1 MAYDLKEREE
11 PATVHVHRDRPSAA
25 LARVPTPVWA
35 LLVALLAAVAFLSWK
50 AYFAEEEGDVVGSAM
65 LAFEKQNT
73 LNVFSSRFEVV
84 AESTSTPSVGPF
96 DIDALQSRQAMIVP
110 ATVEYRLDLSQ
121 MTRDRFRW
129 DPASQTL
136 DVTLPPLGVSNPNV
150 DEANARVFTDGVWVS
165 RDAAAS
171 LSANN
176 SAQATRR
183 ALAFARNDQVMGL
196 ARNAAKDAIRQ
207 NLAIPLQVAG
217 YGDVSVNVRFDGEN
231 NTP

>member
-11 PATVHVHRDRPSAA
+11 PATVPVHRDRASAS

-35 LLVALLAAVAFLSWK
+35 LLAVLLAAVAFLTWR
-50 AYFAEEEGDVVGSAM
+50 AYFAEKEGDVVGSAM

-84 AESTSTPSVGPF
+84 AESVNTPSVGPF

-121 MTRDRFRW
+121 MTRGNFAWNPDNE
-129 DPASQTL
+129 TL
-136 DVTLPPLGVSNPNV
+136 DVTLPPLGVSTPNV
-150 DEANARVFTDGVWVS
+150 DEKNARIFTDGVWIS
-165 RDAAAS
+165 RDAATQ

-176 SAQATRR
+176 SAQAERK
-183 ALAFARNDQVMGL
+183 ALAFARNHQVMGL

-207 NLAIPLQVAG
+207 NLTIPLQVAG
-217 YGDVSVNVRFDGEN
+217 YGDVAVNVRFADE
-231 NTP
+231 